1 MLRDLLTLGYMSVL
15 FVQIIWIWVRIIVGE
30 FIIPSEET
38 ILKMDG
44 KVKALKRD
52 TSSRLS

>member
-44 KVKALKRD
+44 KIKALKRD